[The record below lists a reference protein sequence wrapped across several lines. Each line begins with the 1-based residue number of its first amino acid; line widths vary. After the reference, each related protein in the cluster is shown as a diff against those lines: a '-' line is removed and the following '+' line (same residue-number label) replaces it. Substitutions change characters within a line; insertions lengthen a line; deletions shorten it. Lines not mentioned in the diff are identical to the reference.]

1 GSGEQDGAPG
11 FGGGGEIGE
20 GRGGPRRGAGGG
32 GIGVHTGQ
40 KAQRAGLFRRMGHIL
55 CVSGLRSAEPGCA
68 ERGLALLRLILYPLF
83 LQGKG
88 KDVMQRSRLRL
99 WAGRNSGTGSGAMRR
114 LFGRAQALSCAAS
127 CSSLLLSAGAGFD
140 AGMSCSASA
149 SPGVLL
155 PHLVARETGQPD
167 PATDPRVAAFDHFLS
182 QQVAAGEFVGIAV
195 AIVDRGQLSLVKGYG
210 RRSQTEGGRVDDQT
224 VFRVASLS
232 KAF

>member
-20 GRGGPRRGAGGG
+20 GRGGPRRGAGRG

-83 LQGKG
+83 IQGKG

-99 WAGRNSGTGSGAMRR
+99 WAGRDSGTEWGAMRR
-114 LFGRAQALSCAAS
+114 LFGRVQALSCAAS
-127 CSSLLLSAGAGFD
+127 CAALLLSAGAGFV
-140 AGMSCSASA
+140 AGIPGSARAESGA
-149 SPGVLL
+149 P
-155 PHLVARETGQPD
+155 PPRLVA
-167 PATDPRVAAFDHFLS
+167 L
-182 QQVAAGEFVGIAV
+182 
-195 AIVDRGQLSLVKGYG
+195 
-210 RRSQTEGGRVDDQT
+210 
-224 VFRVASLS
+224 
-232 KAF
+232 